1 MQKSAAQRDLHEPPG
16 GFAVYLTIPDDIN
29 GGTDFEF
36 VPRLA
41 RSAPCSGWAAYHLNG
56 TAGRMYTSTSL
67 SDLAMKHRIGK
78 EGVVIWMVYDK
89 VR

>member
-1 MQKSAAQRDLHEPPG
+1 MAAYFTIQNGISGRTDL
-16 GFAVYLTIPDDIN
+16 
-29 GGTDFEF
+29 EF

-41 RSAPCSGWAAYHLNG
+41 RSAPFSGWAAYRLNNR
-56 TAGRMYTSTSL
+56 ADLMYTSTSL

-78 EGVVIWMVYDK
+78 EGVVVWMVQNE